1 MEDKLFFDAQTL
13 KNVTVDDC
21 IEMYRRKGY
30 AAICNDGHLE
40 GFVKYDPE
48 PQAHE
53 NLKLIWLN
61 AAI

>member
-1 MEDKLFFDAQTL
+1 MEDKLFFDTQTL

-21 IEMYRRKGY
+21 IDMYRRKGY

-40 GFVKYDPE
+40 GFVKDPE